1 MRLDQLNN
9 MPHLEFITTLK
20 DIFEHSPWVATSVVT
35 QRPFQ
40 TLEALFDAMVRKVQ
54 EAPLERQLEL
64 IRAHPDLG
72 AKLKMSDSS
81 VSEQSG
87 AGLDR
92 LPPELFE
99 RFSSLNATYRKR
111 FNFPFI
117 IAVRDHTID
126 GILEHFGRRINLE
139 PDQERE
145 EALTQIAR
153 IAWFR
158 LNDLIRNEE

>member
-1 MRLDQLNN
+1 MRLVELNN
-9 MPHLEFITTLK
+9 VPHLEFIKLLK
-20 DIFEHSPWVATSVVT
+20 DIFEHSPWVATSVVMK
-35 QRPFQ
+35 RPFQ
-40 TLEALFDAMVRKVQ
+40 NLEALHEAMVQKVR

-99 RFSSLNATYRKR
+99 RFSSLNAAYRQK
-111 FNFPFI
+111 FDFPFI
-117 IAVRDHTID
+117 IAVRDHNRD
-126 GILEHFGRRINLE
+126 EILEHFERRLQLS
-139 PDQERE
+139 PTDERE
-145 EALTQIAR
+145 EALKQIAR

-158 LNDLIRNEE
+158 LNDLIQNKQ

>member
-1 MRLDQLNN
+1 LVELNN
-9 MPHLEFITTLK
+9 VPHLEFIKLLK
-20 DIFEHSPWVATSVVT
+20 DIFEHSPWVATSVVME
-35 QRPFQ
+35 RPFQ
-40 TLEALFDAMVRKVQ
+40 NLEALHEAMVQKVR

-92 LPPELFE
+92 LTPELFE
-99 RFSSLNATYRKR
+99 RFSSLNAVYREK
-111 FNFPFI
+111 FKFPFI
-117 IAVRDHTID
+117 IAVRDYTIE
-126 GILEHFGRRINLE
+126 GILKHFERRIDLE
-139 PDQERE
+139 PTQERE
-145 EALTQIAR
+145 EALKQIAR

-158 LNDLIRNEE
+158 LNDLIQTEK